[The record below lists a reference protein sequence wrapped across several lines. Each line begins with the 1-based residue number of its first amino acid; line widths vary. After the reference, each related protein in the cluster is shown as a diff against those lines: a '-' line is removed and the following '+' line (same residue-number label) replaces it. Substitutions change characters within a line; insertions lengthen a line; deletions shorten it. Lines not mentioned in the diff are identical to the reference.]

1 MNSRSGQRNLTFG
14 ENSQN
19 LRIFGRF
26 SPLTFRII
34 TRLSSKSYSMIA
46 LFFQTLIF
54 PRKLHTLTIGK
65 IRINWFSPSST
76 FGDNS
81 RNPWI
86 FWSFFPLTFR
96 IIARFFSY
104 LFFHRKTSYFND
116 WQNQNKLTLHQFHV
130 WGKITKS
137 LDFWEF
143 FPQIFR
149 IIARFFANFYFHK
162 KTLYLNDW
170 QNRNKLIFPHFHF
183 WGKLTKSS
191 DFWEFFPPNFQ
202 NNYTFFCKLLFSHE
216 SSILY
221 ILAKSE

>member
-1 MNSRSGQRNLTFG
+1 MGITHEILGFFG
-14 ENSQN
+14 VFPPNFQN
-19 LRIFGRF
+19 NC
-26 SPLTFRII
+26 S
-34 TRLSSKSYSMIA
+34 
-46 LFFQTLIF
+46 FFFHTCF
-54 PRKLHTLTIGK
+54 FTGKLHTSTIGK
-65 IRINWFSPSST
+65 IRINWLSTNST
-76 FGDNS
+76 FEEKS

-86 FWSFFPLTFR
+86 FGS
-96 IIARFFSY
+96 
-104 LFFHRKTSYFND
+104 
-116 WQNQNKLTLHQFHV
+116 
-130 WGKITKS
+130 
-137 LDFWEF
+137 F
-143 FPQIFR
+143 FPQILR

>member
-1 MNSRSGQRNLTFG
+1 MACSNSKKIFFCFFNNQEKSQTPWKSFGFCWFWWFFPSKALSTRLYNSVLIIWIGSIFASSNTEKFFLRQSLRPKKSHFWRKLTKSSDFWA
-14 ENSQN
+14 
-19 LRIFGRF
+19 FF
-26 SPLTFRII
+26 PLTFRII

-137 LDFWEF
+137 FDFLGVF
-143 FPQIFR
+143 FP
-149 IIARFFANFYFHK
+149 K
-162 KTLYLNDW
+162 
-170 QNRNKLIFPHFHF
+170 
-183 WGKLTKSS
+183 
-191 DFWEFFPPNFQ
+191 
-202 NNYTFFCKLLFSHE
+202 FSE
-216 SSILY
+216 
-221 ILAKSE
+221 

>member
-34 TRLSSKSYSMIA
+34 TRLSSKSYSIIA

-54 PRKLHTLTIGK
+54 PRKVHTLTIGK

-143 FPQIFR
+143 F
-149 IIARFFANFYFHK
+149 
-162 KTLYLNDW
+162 
-170 QNRNKLIFPHFHF
+170 
-183 WGKLTKSS
+183 S
-191 DFWEFFPPNFQ
+191 PNFQ
-202 NNYTFFCKLLFSHE
+202 NNCTFFCKLLFSQE
-216 SSILY
+216 NFILER
-221 ILAKSE
+221 LAKSE